1 MKRYTKPIHVPQV
14 VKHRAADSSLALIN
28 VVFLL
33 LMFLLVAGT
42 LKPALPDDFSW
53 AETTADTGSGNI
65 QGSLVL
71 AQTGEVWL
79 EGRQLDAAQLDAH
92 LAELT
97 GVTDRLSIQVDKRT
111 RMEAVAGLADK
122 LRASGIR
129 HLTLVTIE
137 ADQP

>member
-1 MKRYTKPIHVPQV
+1 MKRYTRPIHVPQV
-14 VKHRAADSSLALIN
+14 VKHRTADSSLALIN

-33 LMFLLVAGT
+33 LLFLLVAGT
-42 LKPALPDDFSW
+42 LKPSLPDDFAW

-71 AQTGEVWL
+71 AQSGEVWF
-79 EGRQLDAAQLDAH
+79 EGRQLDDAQIEAYLKDVA
-92 LAELT
+92 
-97 GVTDRLSIQVDKRT
+97 GVTDRLSVQVDKRS
-111 RMEAVAGLADK
+111 RMEAVAGLADR
-122 LRASGIR
+122 LRANGIR